1 MRILGVDPG
10 TVRMGY
16 GVIEGEGDDVRAV
29 DFGVLTA
36 PASTEM
42 PARLAILFDALTKV
56 IARHKPDVVAVEEP
70 FVAANV
76 RSAMLVGEARA
87 LALLAAA
94 RARIPV
100 RQYSPAEVKQSVT
113 GHGASPKEQVQMMVK
128 LILRLDAVPRPND
141 AADAL
146 AVALCHVRKVRVEQA
161 LERGR

>member
-1 MRILGVDPG
+1 VRILGVDPG

-36 PASTEM
+36 PASIEM
-42 PARLAILFDALTKV
+42 PARLAILFDALTEV
-56 IARHKPDVVAVEEP
+56 VARHKPDVVAVEEP

-113 GHGASPKEQVQMMVK
+113 GHGASPKEQVQTMVK
-128 LILRLDAVPRPND
+128 LILRLDDIPRPND

-146 AVALCHVRKVRVEQA
+146 AVALCHVRNVRLEQA